1 MLLGVGR
8 LKHVWERRRL
18 VWLGRGCGVGGSAGT
33 ARVFLGRE
41 LQSMCLEFLSC
52 AGQIIRSGLER
63 SDGGAFGNG
72 WGVGL

>member
-1 MLLGVGR
+1 MAEARLGA
-8 LKHVWERRRL
+8 LPW
-18 VWLGRGCGVGGSAGT
+18 GVGGALGRLVS
-33 ARVFLGRE
+33 FLGGE

-52 AGQIIRSGLER
+52 SGKIIRGGLER